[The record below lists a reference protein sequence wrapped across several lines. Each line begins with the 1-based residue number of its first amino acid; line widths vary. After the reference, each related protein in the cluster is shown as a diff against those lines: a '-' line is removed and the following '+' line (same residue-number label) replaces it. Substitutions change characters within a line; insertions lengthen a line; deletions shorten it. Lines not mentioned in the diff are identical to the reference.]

1 MPYIFTT
8 SWYPTDKSN
17 EVAKRYFEMLEK
29 FPPDESLGELIVPA
43 AVTTTKQGVK
53 VMVVSEVKEGKLE
66 EALTYTGNQMAMFQ
80 DIVGFEY
87 ATRVYSLVTEALAMI
102 GMSLPE

>member
-1 MPYIFTT
+1 MPYIITT
-8 SWYPTDKSN
+8 SWYSTDKAP
-17 EVAKRYFEMLEK
+17 EVAKRYFDMLEK
-29 FPPDESLGELIVPA
+29 YPGDESLGKTIVPA

-53 VMVVSEVKEGKLE
+53 VINVSEIKEGKLE
-66 EALTYTGNQMAMFQ
+66 EALTYSGNQMAMFH

-87 ATRVYSLVTEALAMI
+87 ATRVYSLVTEALAWL

>member
-1 MPYIFTT
+1 MPYIITT
-8 SWYPTDKSN
+8 SWYPTDKSS

-29 FPPDESLGELIVPA
+29 YPADESLGEMIVPA
-43 AVTTTKQGVK
+43 AVTTTKQGIK
-53 VMVVSEVKEGKLE
+53 VIVVSEIKEGKLE

>member
-8 SWYPTDKSN
+8 AWYPTDKST

-29 FPPDESLGELIVPA
+29 YPTDEALGKMLVPA

-53 VMVVSEVKEGKLE
+53 VIVVSEAKEGKLE

-87 ATRVYSLVTEALAMI
+87 ATRVYSVVTEALAML